1 MGKSVAILGAGPGGY
16 MAAFEAAQCGADKVY
31 LIERD
36 FVGGTCLNYG
46 CVPTKTILRSAH
58 AAHEIKHAEGVGI
71 EGGGAPRLNLEALR
85 SRKIDV
91 VEKLRAQIMAGV
103 KKHKVE
109 FIAGTGVMT
118 GAHQITVNL
127 IDADETGETKRVIDA
142 DIIIIATGSVPF
154 KLPMIN
160 HDLENVWT
168 SDEALALDKIPESIV
183 ICGGGVIGAEFAC
196 AYSAFGT
203 KVSVVELSPTLLPGN
218 DKRVTRA
225 LASTFKEQG
234 IDVYTEISVASVEEI
249 ADKRV
254 LVHLSNEDVIEAD
267 VLLSA
272 VGRIPH
278 TSGFGFEEVGL
289 AFDRRA
295 LAVNEYFETN
305 IEGVYA
311 IGDAI
316 AGMMLAHV
324 SEAEA
329 KAAVHNAF
337 ARAEGHEPTDTVNY
351 DLIPACVYTF
361 PEVAMVG
368 ITLDKAKERCIEA
381 VSAISKYAGN
391 AKALAEN
398 DSEGFAQ
405 LVVDKNSGAIL
416 GCQMLGAHCVEMIHE
431 VSNAMAAGWTDH
443 DLAAPVY
450 SHPTVS
456 EVIKSV
462 AEMAAEKRA

>member
-31 LIERD
+31 LIECD
-36 FVGGTCLNYG
+36 HVGGTCLNYG

-58 AAHEIKHAEGVGI
+58 AAHEINHAQEVGI

-85 SRKIDV
+85 NRKVDV

-109 FIAGTGVMT
+109 FIAGTGTMT
-118 GAHQITVNL
+118 GTHQITVEL
-127 IDADETGETKRVIDA
+127 SSSDEAGETTRVIDA

-196 AYSAFGT
+196 AYAAFGT

-225 LASTFKEQG
+225 LASALKEQG
-234 IDVYTEISVASVEEI
+234 IDIYTEISVASVEEI
-249 ADKRV
+249 ADRRV
-254 LVHLSNEDVIEAD
+254 RAHLSNGETIEAD

-272 VGRIPH
+272 VGRIPN
-278 TSGFGFEEVGL
+278 TADFGFQEVGL
-289 AFDRRA
+289 EFDRRA
-295 LAVNEYFETN
+295 LAVNEFFETN

-337 ARAEGHEPTDTVNY
+337 ARAEGKMPTETINY

-361 PEVAMVG
+361 PEVAVVG
-368 ITLDKAKERCIEA
+368 MTADKAKERGIEA
-381 VSAISKYAGN
+381 VSAVAKYAGN

-398 DSEGFAQ
+398 DAEGFAQ
-405 LVVDKNSGAIL
+405 LVVEKSTGKIL
-416 GCQMLGAHCVEMIHE
+416 GCQMLGAHSVEMIHE
-431 VSNAMAAGWTDH
+431 VSNAMTSSQTDH